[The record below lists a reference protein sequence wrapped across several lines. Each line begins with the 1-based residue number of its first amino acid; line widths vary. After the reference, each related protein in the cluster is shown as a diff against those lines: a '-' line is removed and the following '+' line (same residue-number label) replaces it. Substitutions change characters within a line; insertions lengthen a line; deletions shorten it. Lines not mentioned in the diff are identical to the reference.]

1 MPKIE
6 FVVKNKKVSKYK
18 RYTNENKGSS
28 LSKQGVGTVAHR
40 YVKNSNKK
48 KQSVEVIRKEY
59 GTDTLLVTVRR
70 PSAQKRALCSKMT
83 RIKKNGKRECRRYV
97 RLDGVRYFGPRGSGA
112 GGTPPIK
119 KGICEE

>member
-6 FVVKNKKVSKYK
+6 CVVKNKKVSKYK
-18 RYTNENKGSS
+18 RYTNEKKGGS
-28 LSKQGVGTVAHR
+28 LSKQGVETVAHR
-40 YVKNSNKK
+40 YVKNSIKK
-48 KQSVEVIRKEY
+48 RQSVETIRKAN

-70 PSAQKRALCSKMT
+70 PSGQKRTLCSKMT
-83 RIKKNGKRECRRYV
+83 RIRKNGKRECKKYV

-119 KGICEE
+119 KGTCEE